1 MCRAEKCNLRHR
13 IPSRESLVICIC
25 LFKDQRPYYLTLA
38 VDVHKYVQVLNTHT
52 VIRTLDIASVYVA
65 TQYSILLEGCGPPK
79 HVYPILYLLLAC

>member
-25 LFKDQRPYYLTLA
+25 LFKDQRPHYLTLA

-52 VIRTLDIASVYVA
+52 VIRSLDIAPVYVHDIA
-65 TQYSILLEGCGPPK
+65 FFSKAVALPNTSIQSCTYGWP
-79 HVYPILYLLLAC
+79 VN